1 MSDQDPNP
9 GVITTKRKPKH
20 KKKPKQ
26 TAQDGEDFDDDRGLN
41 LAIGRMNSQRLAEYI
56 TSRTQRLESQ
66 LSAVELDDLKI
77 PGRALRSMYFRTGI
91 LVNTDYF
98 CTQQLRF
105 EIHLHGTNHAIQ
117 NICQIS

>member
-1 MSDQDPNP
+1 MSDQDPSP
-9 GVITTKRKPKH
+9 GVVTTKRKPKH

-77 PGRALRSMYFRTGI
+77 AGRAPDL
-91 LVNTDYF
+91 
-98 CTQQLRF
+98 CT
-105 EIHLHGTNHAIQ
+105 
-117 NICQIS
+117 SVPVP